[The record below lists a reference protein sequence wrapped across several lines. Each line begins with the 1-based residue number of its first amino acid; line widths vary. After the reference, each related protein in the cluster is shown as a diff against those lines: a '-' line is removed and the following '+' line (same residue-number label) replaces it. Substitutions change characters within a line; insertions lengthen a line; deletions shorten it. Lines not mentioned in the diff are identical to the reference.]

1 MRTDNGEDDRE
12 ENESVEGAEEADQ
25 EELSEE

>member
-1 MRTDNGEDDRE
+1 LRTDKGEDDRE
-12 ENESVEGAEEADQ
+12 ENESVEGAKEADE